1 MSIRR
6 NWFAIVF
13 GIALFVFTG
22 YLLADT
28 FLIPHVY
35 AVAEAEPSGEAAAER
50 QMAVLRTEVSTAA
63 QEMPSGEPEEETEEE
78 EPVLTDTSYADGN
91 IQVALTTYRLSDT
104 TVYAAD
110 VQLSSADYLKTAFAD
125 GIYGRNVTEKTSS
138 IASSVGAVLAVNG
151 DYYGA
156 QRSGYV
162 IRNGVL
168 YRNSSG
174 GGEDLVIYADGT
186 FGIIDEN
193 EISAEELLANGAWN
207 VLSFGPALVQ
217 NEEITVMENEEVGR
231 AMASNPRTAIGVI
244 DDLHYVFVVADGR
257 TSESEGLSLYELAQ
271 LMQQL
276 GAKTA
281 YNLDGGGSSSMV
293 FLGNV
298 INNPVSGGRGT
309 GERSVSDIVYIGYG
323 I

>member
-1 MSIRR
+1 MTIRR
-6 NWFAIVF
+6 NWFAIAF
-13 GIALFVFTG
+13 GIALFAFTG

-35 AVAEAEPSGEAAAER
+35 AAVEEGPSYEDAADQQMIQIRTELTGTDSEESSAEP
-50 QMAVLRTEVSTAA
+50 
-63 QEMPSGEPEEETEEE
+63 ETVQE
-78 EPVLTDTSYADGN
+78 EPTLTDTSYADGN
-91 IQVALTTYRLSDT
+91 IQIALMTYRLSDT
-104 TVYAAD
+104 TVYVAD
-110 VQLSSADYLKTAFAD
+110 VQLSSSDYLKTAFAE

-168 YRNSSG
+168 YRNSPG
-174 GGEDLVIYADGT
+174 GGEDLVIYADGS
-186 FGIIDEN
+186 FGIIDED
-193 EISAEELLANGAWN
+193 EISAEELLAEGAWN
-207 VLSFGPALVQ
+207 VLSFGPALVR
-217 NEEITVMENEEVGR
+217 NGEITVSENEEVGR

-257 TSESEGLSLYELAQ
+257 TSESDGLSLYELAQ

-276 GAKTA
+276 GAETA